1 MVHPIPD
8 LVAVS
13 VEVGDDHVAV
23 VEFDRPPSNFFDL
36 SLLTHLAEA
45 CEGLADDGNTRA
57 IVLCSNGRTFCAGA
71 DFTSSSDDRDPG
83 AVYEQALRLFRQPL
97 PMVAAVQGAA
107 IGGGLGLVMAADF
120 RIASPEARF
129 AANFAQIGIHHGFG
143 LSVTLPR
150 VVGLQV
156 AMDLLYTGRRIK
168 AAEAHSAGLVDTVID
183 PSSNLRD
190 EARAFAAEIATSAPL
205 AVRAIRHTLRGDLAA
220 QFAAATAHERGEQQ
234 KLFHTDDFREG
245 VAAVA
250 ARRPGR
256 FTGR

>member
-8 LVAVS
+8 LVDVS

-36 SLLTHLAEA
+36 SLLTRLAEA
-45 CEGLADDGNTRA
+45 CEGLADDGDTRA
-57 IVLCSNGRTFCAGA
+57 IVLCSKGRTFCAGA
-71 DFTSSSDDRDPG
+71 DFTSSPDDRDPG

-107 IGGGLGLVMAADF
+107 IGGGLGLVLAADF

-150 VVGLQV
+150 VVGQQV
-156 AMDLLYTGRRIK
+156 AMDLLFTGRRIN

-183 PSSNLRD
+183 PDGNLRD
-190 EARAFAAEIATSAPL
+190 EARAFAARIATSAPL
-205 AVRAIRHTLRGDLAA
+205 AVRAIRQTLRGDLAE
-220 QFAAATAHERGEQQ
+220 QFAAATAHEQEEQQ